1 MDRTMLVA
9 FAFILASYG
18 CVANDDL
25 TTTFDERREESTS
38 TDGIGQA
45 PTTTTFDERRE
56 EVTSTDGTDQ
66 APTPTPFPSVHPSA
80 TCADTS
86 EEATGT
92 NGGGCEWWTDY
103 AQYCAYDYLY
113 DDSDFTA
120 GDMCCACGGGEV
132 GDSTA
137 PTPTSPTPAPTSSP
151 NPATCADTSEGAT
164 GTNGGGCE
172 WWTDYAQYCAYDYL
186 YDDSDFTAGDMC
198 CACGGGEGGDST
210 APTPTSPTPA
220 PTPSSN
226 PAICADTS
234 EEAVGING
242 GGCEWWTDYPLF
254 CIYSPFYDD
263 ADFTAAEMCCACGG
277 GEATARSAL
286 LHRRHTLS
294 PEFLQIG
301 RIFH

>member
-66 APTPTPFPSVHPSA
+66 A

-151 NPATCADTSEGAT
+151 NPATCADTSEEAI

-172 WWTDYAQYCAYDYL
+172 WRFARTPQRKQW
-186 YDDSDFTAGDMC
+186 G
-198 CACGGGEGGDST
+198 ST
-210 APTPTSPTPA
+210 AEAANGGRIILCFVSIRLSMTTPTSQPQRCAAHVGAAKQRLAALFFTVVIRFPR
-220 PTPSSN
+220 SS
-226 PAICADTS
+226 CR
-234 EEAVGING
+234 
-242 GGCEWWTDYPLF
+242 L
-254 CIYSPFYDD
+254 
-263 ADFTAAEMCCACGG
+263 AASS
-277 GEATARSAL
+277 T
-286 LHRRHTLS
+286 
-294 PEFLQIG
+294 
-301 RIFH
+301 

>member
-66 APTPTPFPSVHPSA
+66 A

-220 PTPSSN
+220 PTPSPN
-226 PAICADTS
+226 PATCADTS
-234 EEAVGING
+234 EEAIGTNG
-242 GGCEWWTDYPLF
+242 GGCAT
-254 CIYSPFYDD
+254 C
-263 ADFTAAEMCCACGG
+263 ADTSEEAIGTNGG
-277 GEATARSAL
+277 GCPDARTHAISESGNL
-286 LHRRHTLS
+286 CGHFGGSNRDQWRRLRMVDRLCS
-294 PEFLQIG
+294 VL
-301 RIFH
+301 RI

>member
-66 APTPTPFPSVHPSA
+66 A

-151 NPATCADTSEGAT
+151 SP
-164 GTNGGGCE
+164 
-172 WWTDYAQYCAYDYL
+172 
-186 YDDSDFTAGDMC
+186 
-198 CACGGGEGGDST
+198 

-301 RIFH
+301 RIFHQNL

>member
-66 APTPTPFPSVHPSA
+66 A

-86 EEATGT
+86 EEAIGT

-103 AQYCAYDYLY
+103 AQYCL
-113 DDSDFTA
+113 
-120 GDMCCACGGGEV
+120 
-132 GDSTA
+132 
-137 PTPTSPTPAPTSSP
+137 
-151 NPATCADTSEGAT
+151 
-164 GTNGGGCE
+164 
-172 WWTDYAQYCAYDYL
+172 YDYL

-198 CACGGGEGGDST
+198 CACGGGEGGNSTAPTPTSPTPAPTPSPNPATCADTSEEAIGTNGGGCEWWTDYAQYCVYDYLYDDSDFT
-210 APTPTSPTPA
+210 AGDMCCACGGGEGGNSTAPTPTSPTPAPTSSPSPAPTPTSPTPA

-277 GEATARSAL
+277 GEATA
-286 LHRRHTLS
+286 
-294 PEFLQIG
+294 
-301 RIFH
+301 